1 MMSVLTIEQLRHE
14 GEKTQEEEEKILE
27 ILSHIYKY
35 WNREIWQNYYI
46 KKLYRKKS
54 LV

>member
-35 WNREIWQNYYI
+35 
-46 KKLYRKKS
+46 
-54 LV
+54 